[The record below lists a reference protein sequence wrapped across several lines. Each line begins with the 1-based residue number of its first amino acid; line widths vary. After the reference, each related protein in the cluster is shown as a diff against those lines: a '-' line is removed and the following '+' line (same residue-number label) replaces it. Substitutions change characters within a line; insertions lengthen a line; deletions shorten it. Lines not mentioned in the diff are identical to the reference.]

1 MIVNPSVSG
10 GGSKIQYYNIKAQ
23 DVQFNKSGRTCTVT
37 ITLPSLIKTLLGLGV
52 CIWDGSTSSF
62 SISYPGCDLTGSD
75 DLTAAF
81 LHTSTTDGAHLL
93 FQPFLIAEIT
103 LHLSAVTC
111 GIMIRNFSLAPAC
124 MSQVNSSPFSRKLC
138 LKITQAGCD
147 RLAETR

>member
-81 LHTSTTDGAHLL
+81 LHTSTTDGGTFAVST
-93 FQPFLIAEIT
+93 ISYSGNNIT
-103 LHLSAVTC
+103 LER
-111 GIMIRNFSLAPAC
+111 RNMWDNDPEFFLGAC
-124 MSQVNSSPFSRKLC
+124 MYVP
-138 LKITQAGCD
+138 G
-147 RLAETR
+147 